1 MKALVDLHVHSNHSD
16 GLHLPQELVKRAEK
30 IGLEG
35 IALTDH
41 DTLDGLRDFMDAPTS
56 TDLHR
61 VPGVEIST
69 EYQGFELHMLGY
81 FVPLE
86 ESPIDIRL
94 RTTRESRHTRFPKM
108 IQKLRNLGI
117 EIEDEEIEDILK
129 DVDSPGRPHLARIL
143 IEKGVVKDINEAFA
157 KYLSSGKPAY
167 VARSKMDS
175 VYAIN
180 LIRESGAVPVLAHP
194 LLIKE
199 VNLKQLL
206 PELKSHGLEGVEV
219 NYGYQKTEN
228 MDLVES
234 VKKIAKDLGLIATG
248 GSDFHGDDG
257 HYALG
262 SVGTSIDTIDLL
274 RKACEQIRSQ

>member
-1 MKALVDLHVHSNHSD
+1 MKALADLHVHSDRSD
-16 GLHLPQELVKRAEK
+16 GLYSPQELVKRAEK

-41 DTLDGLRDFMDAPTS
+41 DTLDGLNDFMDAS
-56 TDLHR
+56 TDLQR

-94 RTTRESRHTRFPKM
+94 RTTREFRHTRFPKM
-108 IQKLRNLGI
+108 IQKLRDLGI
-117 EIEDEEIEDILK
+117 EIEDEEIEVILK
-129 DVDSPGRPHLARIL
+129 DVDSPGRPHLARVL

-157 KYLSSGKPAY
+157 RYLASGKPAY

-199 VNLKQLL
+199 ANLKQLL

-219 NYGYQKTEN
+219 EYGYQKPEN

-234 VKKIAKDLGLIATG
+234 VRKIAKGLGLIATG

-257 HYALG
+257 HYSLG

-274 RKACEQIRSQ
+274 WKACERIRK